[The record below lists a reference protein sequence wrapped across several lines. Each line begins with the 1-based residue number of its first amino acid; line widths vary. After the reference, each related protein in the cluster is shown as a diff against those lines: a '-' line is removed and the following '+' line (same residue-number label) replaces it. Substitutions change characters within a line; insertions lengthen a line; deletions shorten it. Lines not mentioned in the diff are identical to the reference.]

1 MGLQEQARKAV
12 EEARAAARRQ
22 ERQAADARQKAESR
36 EKRRLDAALREHV
49 EARAASLGTTVS
61 KWTTP
66 THKETQD
73 NLWEYGSTH
82 WTHWVTATFT
92 ADGIRFKATLCNG
105 TFAGVR
111 LDDGTEVIRSRGIE
125 SLLDL
130 GEELDRLSKQRPK
143 PRRKRT

>member
-1 MGLQEQARKAV
+1 M
-12 EEARAAARRQ
+12 EEARAAALRK
-22 ERQAADARQKAESR
+22 ERQAAAARQKAESQ
-36 EKRRLDAALREHV
+36 EKQRLDAALREHV
-49 EARAASLGTTVS
+49 EAWAARLGTTVS

-66 THKETQD
+66 THTVTED
-73 NLWEYGSTH
+73 NFWEYGTSY

-92 ADGIRFKATLCNG
+92 ADGIKFKATLCNG

-111 LDDGTEVIRSRGIE
+111 LHDGAEDLRSRTIE

-143 PRRKRT
+143 RT